1 MIVYIKTTTAKFVIL
16 ISNRLILVYASLRQA
31 GSCNLL
37 KFWDNKKKKSNKKL
51 YMACQKHIGKCGIGY
66 QTILKNFVRFTRK
79 YLCWSLFFIKL
90 QAWSCNFLKTN
101 TQARELSCKFYKNF
115 KKKWLLY
122 LLPRYVKDVLKRN

>member
-1 MIVYIKTTTAKFVIL
+1 MYIKTTTAKFVIL

-66 QTILKNFVRFTRK
+66 QTILKFCKVHK
-79 YLCWSLFFIKL
+79 KISVLESLFHKIAGLKL
-90 QAWSCNFLKTN
+90 
-101 TQARELSCKFYKNF
+101 
-115 KKKWLLY
+115 
-122 LLPRYVKDVLKRN
+122 